1 MSFAC
6 TYTWYMTLFN
16 SCLENKKIAVTMFI
30 PCDIKNSTP
39 ISKIYFDDYFVG

>member
-16 SCLENKKIAVTMFI
+16 SCLEKKNKKIAVTMFI
-30 PCDIKNSTP
+30 LAGFHVT
-39 ISKIYFDDYFVG
+39 